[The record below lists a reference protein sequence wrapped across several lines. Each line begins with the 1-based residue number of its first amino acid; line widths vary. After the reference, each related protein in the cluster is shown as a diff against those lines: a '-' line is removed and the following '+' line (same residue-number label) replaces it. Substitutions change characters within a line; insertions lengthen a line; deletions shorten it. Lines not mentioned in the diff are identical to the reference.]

1 MENGK
6 FDGPDWERE
15 KYLQVIEECG
25 KKKVFV
31 NGRLYM
37 SWSLE
42 DEVSQRIA
50 IAQIYELEII
60 TQEEIAKTFGIHIKT
75 VYNYI
80 QAFAIDGAYGLISQ
94 KRGPKGSS
102 KINPRLRGKILVIAL
117 KEGILEYGAIQKR
130 LEGWNEQASLAT
142 IRQVLIEDGIIDE
155 KGSIV
160 NNTVGQRV
168 FFDKQDEGQLFF
180 NLDYQNKKENDK
192 VVSKEIEKFEYQDT
206 DNKSSDFYSS
216 SKINPRRYYSQAQR
230 MYLDQSERGDYNTYA
245 GGLLF
250 VPLLRHYS
258 FLPTIKKIID
268 IETYEGYTLEE
279 LCLTLFYFDTFNY
292 RSMED
297 FKKAYPEE
305 FGTLIGRSLS
315 PSLFTLRRFL
325 HRVKEREVSE
335 KLIDEFSLL
344 YLKKGLAKWGVIFID
359 GHFLP
364 YTGMYRICI
373 VCHGVRKIPMKGSY
387 NFLGVDVTYNPWIFL
402 IRSSRE
408 DLLRKIPE
416 MIENAKRIGRKAG
429 VSEEDIENLIV
440 VFDREGYSSELF
452 RYLDGRDMDKRKRR
466 AIFITWAKYTEKW
479 VYDVADDKFDNELT
493 LTYKIV
499 TAVFKLP
506 RFPRFG

>member
-344 YLKKGLAKWGVIFID
+344 YLKKGLAEWGVLFID

-364 YTGMYRICI
+364 YTGMYRISMGM
-373 VCHGVRKIPMKGSY
+373 HGVRKKPMKGSY

-408 DLLRKIPE
+408 HLLRKVPE
-416 MIENAKRIGRKAG
+416 MIENAKRIAKKAG
-429 VSEEDIENLIV
+429 VTEEEIENLIV
-440 VFDREGYSSELF
+440 VFDREGFSSELF
-452 RYLDGRDMDKRKRR
+452 RYFVRIKRILGLE
-466 AIFITWAKYTEKW
+466 IFLST
-479 VYDVADDKFDNELT
+479 V
-493 LTYKIV
+493 
-499 TAVFKLP
+499 
-506 RFPRFG
+506 